1 MSQNGENGDPGK
13 TNPSSRAES
22 SGSGLTLLDY
32 DAAGDAQLL
41 ERVGR
46 ADIVALGVLYW
57 RHAPRLYTA
66 LLELESQPARADAL
80 LCDVFLDV
88 WKRYA
93 WPVDGRPASHAF
105 AFDEA
110 AVQAVLDR
118 STSQDNGHAGRTTRI
133 QEALAASRDGEPV
146 RPPAVVRRR
155 LMRRLGHPEVD
166 REARASGLAARVV
179 TVLAVLVAVSLTG
192 WWILR

>member
-1 MSQNGENGDPGK
+1 MSQNGENGAPGK
-13 TNPSSRAES
+13 TKPSSRAES
-22 SGSGLTLLDY
+22 SGSRLALLDY

-41 ERVGR
+41 ERLGR

-57 RHAPRLYTA
+57 RHAPRLYAA

-93 WPVDGRPASHAF
+93 WPVNGRSASHAS
-105 AFDEA
+105 AFDDA
-110 AVQAVLDR
+110 AAQAVLDR
-118 STSQDNGHAGRTTRI
+118 STGQDNGHAGSASRI
-133 QEALAASRDGEPV
+133 RKVLAACRDGEPV
-146 RPPAVVRRR
+146 RPPAAVRRR

-166 REARASGLAARVV
+166 REARASGPAARVV
-179 TVLAVLVAVSLTG
+179 TGLAVLAAVSLTG
-192 WWILR
+192 WWLLH